1 MHKQSRTFEED
12 DLFDRK
18 PYAKFLEKLILNS
31 GQYHRDDD
39 MKAYTIAV
47 DSPWGT
53 GKSVF
58 LEKFENML
66 QKDCP
71 KTIRVV
77 HYNAWQNDFWK
88 NAFEPFADAVF
99 RSEWFW
105 KQLADETLDDASKYL
120 LSAVKN
126 VGMAF
131 LKTQLSKVLDIG
143 YMEKAGKD
151 FGSALTEEIDQ
162 TPNSVGKEYRD
173 YTENLRQLQDAMEE
187 FLKEKLPGGKLVII
201 IDELDRCR
209 PTFAIDTL
217 EILKH
222 IMDVQNVV
230 YVLAL
235 DVRQLGAAIKQVYG
249 ADTDATEYLMRFFS
263 YYSRMPEMETKY
275 LVHKMF
281 ETVGVELE
289 YDAKDVLTAIAEK
302 LMLTARDFETIGKV
316 YQIMLDAFLRQYKNQ
331 QAYILYWILV
341 CMKYKKPIAFQELLS
356 VRNRDNELAPI
367 LTNVCIVGAGEKVLQ
382 NYPMKDLH
390 FYRGNRRE
398 SDQEAEFQIVG
409 FKEKAGPFLIELKKK
424 YGYAPYMMGID
435 EEISLSGL
443 LFFPDILRWEEIKDL
458 TPGEFLLQQ
467 MEMYNFI
474 PELE

>member
-12 DLFDRK
+12 DLFGRE

-71 KTIRVV
+71 ETIRVV

-105 KQLADETLDDASKYL
+105 KQLADEALDDASKYL

-126 VGMAF
+126 VGLAF
-131 LKTQLSKVLDIG
+131 LKTQLSKVLDIE

-162 TPNSVGKEYRD
+162 APNSVGKEYRD
-173 YTENLRQLQDAMEE
+173 YTENLRQLQDAMEK
-187 FLKEKLPGGKLVII
+187 FLKKNLPGGKLVIV
-201 IDELDRCR
+201 IDELDRRR

-217 EILKH
+217 EIVKH
-222 IMDVQNVV
+222 IMDVPNVV
-230 YVLAL
+230 YLFAL
-235 DVRQLGAAIKQVYG
+235 DVKQLGAAVKQVYG
-249 ADTDATEYLMRFFS
+249 ADTDTTGYLMRFFS
-263 YYSRMPEMETKY
+263 YYSRLPKMQIAVLVRKMIEKVGIEPENVDEGTF
-275 LVHKMF
+275 VS
-281 ETVGVELE
+281 V
-289 YDAKDVLTAIAEK
+289 AKK
-302 LMLTARDFETIGKV
+302 LALTARDFETVERV
-316 YQIMLDAFLRQYKNQ
+316 YQIMLDTFLKRYNNKQAF
-331 QAYILYWILV
+331 ALYWLLL
-341 CMKYKKPIAFQELLS
+341 CKKYKQPIEFQEILSGKSGVHFFAGASEQAFIKGVREKLLENRPMKTLTFVKWNGRQESRESGIVIGISKINDELS
-356 VRNRDNELAPI
+356 VTAKSELNSFCSYTI
-367 LTNVCIVGAGEKVLQ
+367 FLYNK
-382 NYPMKDLH
+382 
-390 FYRGNRRE
+390 E
-398 SDQEAEFQIVG
+398 S
-409 FKEKAGPFLIELKKK
+409 
-424 YGYAPYMMGID
+424 M
-435 EEISLSGL
+435 SGL
-443 LFFPDILRWEEIKDL
+443 LFEPDLERWDEIKHL
-458 TPGEFLLQQ
+458 TPGEFLAQQ

-474 PELE
+474 PEIE